1 MVDLSCFFD
10 FVEIEANKRAG
21 NDEGASWLA
30 EGKEAKIEEVGKL
43 HTKGGIGIHASKKG
57 KQRHKDNDENK
68 LALPNSYEGACDVVF
83 IFGS

>member
-1 MVDLSCFFD
+1 MVDSSCFFD

-57 KQRHKDNDENK
+57 KQRHK
-68 LALPNSYEGACDVVF
+68 LALPNSYEDACDVVF